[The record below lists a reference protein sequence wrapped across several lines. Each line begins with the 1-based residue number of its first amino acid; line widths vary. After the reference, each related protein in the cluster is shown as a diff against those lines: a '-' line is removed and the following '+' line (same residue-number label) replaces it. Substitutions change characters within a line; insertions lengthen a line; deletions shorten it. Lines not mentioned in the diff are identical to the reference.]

1 MHVARRPPSFGEIRP
16 DLYIPPAL
24 EAAVF
29 RALEKNPDDRFPSML
44 EFKEHLEHIERTM
57 AVKAAWRRD
66 SGRKGRLR
74 TNAAKPLDLARA
86 LANAKSQA

>member
-1 MHVARRPPSFGEIRP
+1 MMYESLTGEPPLLGENIVDTMQMHVARRPPSFGEIRP

-44 EFKEHLEHIERTM
+44 EFKET
-57 AVKAAWRRD
+57 
-66 SGRKGRLR
+66 SGAYRAHHGR
-74 TNAAKPLDLARA
+74 
-86 LANAKSQA
+86 